1 MEESVRERVIELLN
15 VKNFF
20 EAFNMI
26 DDILKNED
34 EKEDVIEILETAG
47 ENFIDEED
55 NESAEKVFK
64 KEILIEPLNGHFNL
78 GLVYL
83 NVNKNDDAI
92 LNFKKSIEYGNNSS
106 DVYKFTGMAYMNKE
120 DYDNAIKFL
129 NKAISIEENFENNHY
144 LGLAYLGKED
154 YDNAIKFL
162 SKACN
167 IKENYETLHYLGL
180 AYLGKEDYDNAIKF
194 FTKSIERNADF
205 ADAYYYRG
213 MAFYATGNEREAMKD
228 YKKACELNNEY
239 IDMPYEG
246 Y

>member
-129 NKAISIEENFENNHY
+129 NKAFQ
-144 LGLAYLGKED
+144 
-154 YDNAIKFL
+154 
-162 SKACN
+162 
-167 IKENYETLHYLGL
+167 
-180 AYLGKEDYDNAIKF
+180 
-194 FTKSIERNADF
+194 
-205 ADAYYYRG
+205 
-213 MAFYATGNEREAMKD
+213 
-228 YKKACELNNEY
+228 
-239 IDMPYEG
+239 
-246 Y
+246 